1 MTKKRR
7 NTILI
12 SWGVLLVLIIIGI
25 IVTGNGHGN
34 TETLS
39 EAMRDAV
46 LHEEN
51 VISLFGIKN
60 VNPAFISG
68 MMVTAI
74 LLIFAAVV
82 RIFVIPK
89 FKYVPGKFQLVI
101 EMAVGFFDNLA
112 KSNSPHRNKF
122 LGAYIFGAGS
132 YIFIGTLFELMGF
145 QVTAVNGN
153 TIALPAPLSD
163 INAAISLGCLSYLV
177 IMSGGIAENKFRG
190 VTSTLKE
197 FSLPISM
204 SFRLFGALL
213 SGLLVTEL
221 VYYSLSLSFV
231 LPVAVAI
238 LFTLLHAI
246 IQTYVL
252 TLLTAIYYGEVS
264 EPHKKKLKN

>member
-12 SWGVLLVLIIIGI
+12 SWVVLLILIVVGI
-25 IVTGNGHGN
+25 IFTGNGHGN

-46 LHEEN
+46 LHEDN

-68 MMVTAI
+68 MMVTAV
-74 LLIFAAVV
+74 LLIFAAII
-82 RIFVIPK
+82 RIFVIPR

-132 YIFIGTLFELMGF
+132 YIFVGTLFELG
-145 QVTAVNGN
+145 
-153 TIALPAPLSD
+153 LPV
-163 INAAISLGCLSYLV
+163 LSYNNV
-177 IMSGGIAENKFRG
+177 GRYCRKQ
-190 VTSTLKE
+190 V
-197 FSLPISM
+197 
-204 SFRLFGALL
+204 
-213 SGLLVTEL
+213 
-221 VYYSLSLSFV
+221 
-231 LPVAVAI
+231 
-238 LFTLLHAI
+238 
-246 IQTYVL
+246 
-252 TLLTAIYYGEVS
+252 
-264 EPHKKKLKN
+264 